1 MFNDQE
7 PEVRSTNIELSSST
21 SSKVTLTFQAVLQF
35 LETFLIV
42 LSRMIQNSKSPRE
55 VSSQCLNLWYSALK
69 CLKPTSSYPTII
81 LNYRRQAKYCIC
93 ILLCI
98 LHIPSYL
105 HRNTGKKWHQITC
118 LSVTNYNT
126 RTCNSYNYFL
136 YVKAREIKLGIAI
149 INAR

>member
-105 HRNTGKKWHQITC
+105 HRNTGTQERNDIRSHVYLLQITTHGLVIVIIISC
-118 LSVTNYNT
+118 ML
-126 RTCNSYNYFL
+126 R
-136 YVKAREIKLGIAI
+136 LGKS
-149 INAR
+149 N